1 MKNSIWKTIGIL
13 VMFVCLCSIANGQST
28 KDMTKTGNAKKFI
41 EMITGTWKLKSIV
54 DAESKG
60 KTSDKNTKSKNG
72 TMATENPPD
81 QSNNAM
87 EIMEFDPDARYKM
100 NTAVAAVD
108 SGSFRI
114 NEQHG
119 LLYLDS
125 DRTGDP
131 SEWKISI
138 KNNVLTLGGRSDAD
152 KRYTY
157 VYERIK
163 KGVRSN

>member
-1 MKNSIWKTIGIL
+1 MCKISGVLIMIL
-13 VMFVCLCSIANGQST
+13 ISAFSLKAQTTANT
-28 KDMTKTGNAKKFI
+28 TKTGNTRKFI
-41 EMITGTWKLKSIV
+41 EMITGTWKLSSIV

-60 KTSDKNTKSKNG
+60 EKKQQTTESKNG

-87 EIMEFDPDARYKM
+87 EIMEFEADARYKM
-100 NTAVAAVD
+100 NTSTTAID

-119 LLYLDS
+119 ILYLES
-125 DRTGDP
+125 DKANEP

-138 KNNVLTLGGRSDAD
+138 KGNTLMLGGRDEAD

-157 VYERIK
+157 VYERAK
-163 KGVRSN
+163 TKGAN